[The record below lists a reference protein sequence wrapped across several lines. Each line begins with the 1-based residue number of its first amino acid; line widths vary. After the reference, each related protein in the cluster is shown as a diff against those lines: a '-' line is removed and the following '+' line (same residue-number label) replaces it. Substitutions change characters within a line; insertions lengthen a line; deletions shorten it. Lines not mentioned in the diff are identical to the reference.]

1 VDARNS
7 QGHRQRLRERFLSSG
22 IKGFHDYEIIE
33 LLLTLGTPRKDCKS
47 AAKEAISQF
56 KSLTAVLEASPATLQ
71 SITGIGPKNL
81 FGLKLIKAVADYYL
95 QEKLAA
101 SDPINDSQALY
112 RYLRHYLSAKR
123 REAFIGL
130 FLDAKNRIIA
140 KKDLFIG
147 TLTSSC
153 VYPREVVKYALENH
167 AAAAIFAHNH
177 PSGDPEPS
185 AEDYAIT
192 KRLLF
197 AFRLMDITLHEHVII
212 GADRFFSFADQG
224 IIRQY
229 NQHFENSMLVS

>member
-1 VDARNS
+1 ME
-7 QGHRQRLRERFLSSG
+7 GHRQRLRGRFLASG
-22 IKGFHDYEIIE
+22 IEGFHDYEIVE
-33 LLLTLGTPRKDCKS
+33 LLLTLGTPRRDCKD
-47 AAKEAISQF
+47 AAKDAISHF
-56 KSLTAVLEASPATLQ
+56 KTFAALLEASPSALQ
-71 SITGIGPKNL
+71 TIEGIGPKNI

-95 QEKLAA
+95 QEKLTA
-101 SDPINDSQALY
+101 SDPINDPQALY

-153 VYPREVVKYALENH
+153 VYPREVVKFALENH

-197 AFRLMDITLHEHVII
+197 AFRLMDITLHEHLII
-212 GADRFFSFADQG
+212 GAERYYSFADQG
-224 IIRQY
+224 IISQF
-229 NQHFENSMLVS
+229 NQQFESSVLVS